1 LPEALASIFQFD
13 FMARAF
19 AAGTIVALAAPVIGL
34 FLVLRRMSLIG
45 DALAHVSLAGV
56 AAGFLVNVYPVLVAL
71 LFALGAGMAIEYLQ
85 ERFRRQGELAVAITL
100 AASVALAGVLFSL
113 GGAANVDLFSYLFG
127 SLMTVTPPDVVLIGL
142 LGAVVM
148 AAVALLYK
156 ELFAL
161 TLDEDLARTS
171 GLPVR
176 ELRLAFTGLTAAA
189 VAVTMRVVG
198 VLLVSSLMVLPVAAS
213 LQLARSFRGAL
224 LLAVACAEVAVWSGL
239 LAAYFWDL
247 PPGGTVVLAAVA
259 ILGAV
264 LLAKRWFPGT
274 GPA

>member
-1 LPEALASIFQFD
+1 MPETLAGIFQFD

-19 AAGTIVALAAPVIGL
+19 AAGTIVAVIAPVIGL

-56 AAGFLVNVYPVLVAL
+56 AAGFLLNVYPVLVAL
-71 LFALGAGMAIEYLQ
+71 LFALGAGMGIEYLRD
-85 ERFRRQGELAVAITL
+85 RFRRHGELAVAITL
-100 AASVALAGVLFSL
+100 ATSVALAAVLFSL

-127 SLMTVTPPDVVLIGL
+127 SVVTVTLPDVVLVGV
-142 LGAVVM
+142 LGAAVL
-148 AAVALLYK
+148 AAVVVLYW
-156 ELFAL
+156 ELFAV
-161 TLDEDLARTS
+161 TLDEDLARAS

-176 ELRLAFTGLTAAA
+176 ELSVAFTGLTAAA
-189 VAVTMRVVG
+189 VAVTMRVIG

-224 LLAVACAEVAVWSGL
+224 LLGVVFAELAVWSGL
-239 LAAYFWDL
+239 LAAYYWDL
-247 PPGGTVVLAAVA
+247 PPGGTVVLAAVTL
-259 ILGAV
+259 LGAV
-264 LLAKRWFPGT
+264 LLVKRWFPGA